1 VKVQP
6 LSLAR
11 PLLIALSTAGNP
23 AIPFLLEA
31 KRATMKSIWTKNQFF
46 LICIISCFSPVFLT
60 GHPVEAMT
68 ERRSVKPSVQSAQ
81 HAPPKRNQS
90 KLLMEQSTNQPS
102 LLQELQQASEG
113 LLFMSENDYPLTA
126 FVWEQ
131 AANGF
136 NTDMLLAKAGHP
148 AGTLVETRTVDNFFR
163 NAIRDDLYGE
173 EAAARFRQVVELL
186 KTRLTDLQVYRLGEI
201 SIDVYVVGKT
211 ATGDLAGYSTRVI
224 ET

>member
-1 VKVQP
+1 
-6 LSLAR
+6 
-11 PLLIALSTAGNP
+11 
-23 AIPFLLEA
+23 
-31 KRATMKSIWTKNQFF
+31 
-46 LICIISCFSPVFLT
+46 
-60 GHPVEAMT
+60 
-68 ERRSVKPSVQSAQ
+68 
-81 HAPPKRNQS
+81 
-90 KLLMEQSTNQPS
+90 MEQSTPQPS

-126 FVWEQ
+126 FVWEK
-131 AANGF
+131 AADGF
-136 NTDMLLAKAGHP
+136 NPDLLLARAGHP

-186 KTRLTDLQVYRLGEI
+186 KARLTDIQVYRLGEI

-211 ATGDLAGYSTRVI
+211 STGDLAGYSTRVI